1 MLKKKKRQKLNNTN
15 FILFTFK
22 SSYFQDLSKFM
33 NILSLTL
40 LSNNKLNKKAII
52 NLIKLHLFLFL
63 FSLLLYNNII

>member
-33 NILSLTL
+33 NILSSTIF
-40 LSNNKLNKKAII
+40 SNKLNKKAII